1 MLRLLYQ
8 YVIYIYIYWIRPSGI
23 FQMLWMEERHNTS
36 IIYMWTWRQTFMGSG
51 LLHLRQTCV
60 MRKNSKLNQWAAF
73 FHLIAW
79 MLNPL
84 LITSTINYRFLFFS
98 FLQLW
103 LRLQCLFKIM
113 VIVIQCLVC
122 SLLGPPW
129 TITSN
134 MSPWQPFDLCHEKFV
149 LHRWKVPGTS
159 ITMIDLHWSFT
170 NVRW

>member
-1 MLRLLYQ
+1 M
-8 YVIYIYIYWIRPSGI
+8 
-23 FQMLWMEERHNTS
+23 FQMLRMEERQILVQYTCELDVNLHDKWTS
-36 IIYMWTWRQTFMGSG
+36 SFETNLCNEEKFNVEPISCLFPFD
-51 LLHLRQTCV
+51 C
-60 MRKNSKLNQWAAF
+60 LNVESSPY
-73 FHLIAW
+73 HHY
-79 MLNPL
+79 
-84 LITSTINYRFLFFS
+84 INYRFLFFS

-149 LHRWKVPGTS
+149 LHRWKVSGTS